1 MACHLAGYPDLFL
14 SLMCNTVEEG
24 DGKNPS
30 EAIHDINGTMF
41 QDNVKPLADLRGGP
55 GMPRH
60 TLRSSAPR
68 PTPESAIEHVVACAP
83 ALDWRPADPLMRMRM
98 PLRP

>member
-1 MACHLAGYPDLFL
+1 MMACHLAGYPDLFL

-41 QDNVKPLADLRGGP
+41 QDNVK
-55 GMPRH
+55 
-60 TLRSSAPR
+60 
-68 PTPESAIEHVVACAP
+68 VKQ
-83 ALDWRPADPLMRMRM
+83 LMRYNKTTLHCRENVADND
-98 PLRP
+98 PISFKHVTNK